1 MPIPALLDETTSAKK
16 IEILTRRI
24 VSDVMAGEYHSVFKG
39 QGMDFNEVREYMP
52 GDDIR
57 SIDWNVTARTSVP
70 HIKRFKEER
79 ELTVLF
85 AVDLSASTMF
95 GTSLRT
101 KRALATF
108 ITAVL
113 AFSAIRNNDRVGL
126 LLFTKEV
133 ENYIQPRKG
142 RGHTLRLLSELI
154 HTPTHQETDIRE
166 ALQSINR
173 LQRRKCV
180 VFLISDF
187 LQPNLES
194 ILSVTAKRHDLI
206 CLSVSDPRERII
218 PNVGLIELEDA
229 ETGKRQ
235 LIDTSSSRVRSS
247 IESRLSARSN
257 EVKRIFQRLQIDH
270 VALSTHQEDF
280 TRPLVEFFHKRALR
294 KGGRT

>member
-1 MPIPALLDETTSAKK
+1 MPIPALLEETTSAKK

-57 SIDWNVTARTSVP
+57 SIDWNVTARTSIP

-79 ELTVLF
+79 ELTVMF
-85 AVDLSASTMF
+85 AVDLSASTLF
-95 GTSLRT
+95 GSTLRSKRSL
-101 KRALATF
+101 AIF

-126 LLFTKEV
+126 MLFTKEV

-142 RGHTLRLLSELI
+142 RGHTLRILSELI
-154 HTPTHQETDIRE
+154 HTPAHKETDIRE
-166 ALQSINR
+166 ALQTINR
-173 LQRRKCV
+173 LQKRKSV

-187 LQPNLES
+187 MQPDLES
-194 ILSVTAKRHDLI
+194 VLSITSKRHDLI

-218 PNVGLIELEDA
+218 PNVGLIEVEDA
-229 ETGKRQ
+229 ETGARQ
-235 LIDTSSSRVRSS
+235 LIDTSSRQVRSS
-247 IESRLSARSN
+247 IESRLNAKNS
-257 EVKRIFQRLQIDH
+257 EMKRIFQRLQIDH
-270 VALSTHQEDF
+270 VALSTNQEDF